1 MASIL
6 KVDQINDRTNN
17 NKAIEVNS
25 SGVPL
30 LMNVPHLSV
39 GFSGLSTAVST
50 GDNIFDTSETG
61 AHIIDSRHDITI
73 SDSGDITINTS
84 GIYSI
89 SFFSMSSTALCYVRI
104 AVNGDDVIRPYVNGA
119 TDGNFAWVTSSGSAI
134 LSLDANDVITVDAGA
149 NQTIHGNHHTRFTV
163 HMIGGK

>member
-39 GFSGLSTAVST
+39 GFNGQSTAVTT

-61 AHIIDSRHDITI
+61 THLIDSSHDITI
-73 SDSGDITINTS
+73 ASDGDITINTS

-89 SFFSMSSTALCYVRI
+89 SLYSISSTRYCYFQI
-104 AVNGDDVIRPYVNGA
+104 KLNGTDVIRPYVNAA
-119 TDGNFAWVTSSGSAI
+119 TDSNFSWVTSSGAAI
-134 LSLDANDVITVDAGA
+134 LSLDANDVITVVAGA
-149 NQTIHGNHHTRFTV
+149 DQTIHGDHHTRFTA

>member
-17 NKAIEVNS
+17 NKSIEVNS

-39 GFSGLSTAVST
+39 GFSGGSTAVST
-50 GDNIFDTSETG
+50 NDNIFDTSETG
-61 AHIIDSRHDITI
+61 AHIIDSRQGITI
-73 SDSGDITINTS
+73 DSDGDITINTS
-84 GIYSI
+84 GFYFV
-89 SFFSMSSTALCYVRI
+89 SFYTICSTNVLYI
-104 AVNGDDVIRPYVNGA
+104 DLDVNGTRTLTAYFNEGSEGITWNSA
-119 TDGNFAWVTSSGSAI
+119 SFSGV
-134 LSLDANDVITVDAGA
+134 LDLDANDVLAVTAG
-149 NQTIHGNHHTRFTV
+149 QGMTIHGNEHTRFTA